1 MAAIPKVRFEK
12 PALPTLWVDT
22 FVVINL
28 AKIKRGEALQSIEV
42 QRGRRLKELVFG
54 LVRNG
59 KLLCPQSDQEEEY
72 VGRRL
77 DDDVHSMFAS
87 LSLGISFAHRQGIF
101 DEHVFK
107 GMQAF
112 VRKSETIDLPF
123 STYFH
128 GDPIRRLEEA
138 LREHYIVSVGP
149 SKSPEMLTRRAN
161 AKASVGT
168 KWELLRQELVSKKQP
183 YENQLEV
190 EQRGYWQG
198 MEENIRKFRRN
209 LIAGTRDFWGFMAA
223 TTPLL
228 YRTFWNELRG
238 QPPDWEGVIEFFRSP
253 YFDQLPQ
260 PYIESRLAAEL
271 LTGNEPITP
280 SDPMDIE
287 LLGVGLPVSHF
298 VLTDRRMELRIKKLK
313 LDSFCGAHV
322 YSMSNIDGLFERLEK
337 LA

>member
-1 MAAIPKVRFEK
+1 MVGTPIVRFEK

-28 AKIKRGEALQSIEV
+28 AKIKRGEALQSVEV
-42 QRGRRLKELVFG
+42 QRGARLKELVFG

-59 KLLCPQSDQEEEY
+59 RLLCPQSDQEEEY
-72 VGRRL
+72 AGRRL
-77 DDDVHSMFAS
+77 DDDVQSMFAS

-101 DEHVFK
+101 DKHVFK
-107 GMQAF
+107 GMEAYSK
-112 VRKSETIDLPF
+112 KSETIDLPS

-128 GDPIRRLEEA
+128 GDPVRRLEEA
-138 LREHYIVSVGP
+138 RRERFIVSLGP
-149 SKSPEMLTRRAN
+149 SKSPEILSRIAN
-161 AKASVGT
+161 AKASVGSQ
-168 KWELLRQELVSKKQP
+168 WEQLRQELVAKRHP
-183 YENQLEV
+183 YENQLET

-198 MEENIRKFRRN
+198 MEENIRKVGRN
-209 LIAGTRDFWGFMAA
+209 LMTGTHDLWAFMAA
-223 TTPLL
+223 TTPML

-260 PYIESRLAAEL
+260 PYIECRLVAAL
-271 LTGNEPITP
+271 LTGNEAITP

-298 VLTDRRMELRIKKLK
+298 VLTDRRMELRIKKLTWMHSVAPTFIPCRTLK
-313 LDSFCGAHV
+313 GFSK
-322 YSMSNIDGLFERLEK
+322 S
-337 LA
+337 